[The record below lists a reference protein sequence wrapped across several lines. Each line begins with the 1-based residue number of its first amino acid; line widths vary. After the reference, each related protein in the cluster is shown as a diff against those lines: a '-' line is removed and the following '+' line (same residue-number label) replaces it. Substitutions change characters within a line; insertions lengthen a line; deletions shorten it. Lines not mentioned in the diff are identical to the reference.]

1 MFSPARRGGRDA
13 LRSSH
18 VAAELAGQGL
28 GVVPGRLWRRGVLA
42 VATVGALLFVWW
54 FVTTPPALP
63 TREGHVTAVTTVG
76 KPVFVGVWSTG
87 SDFGRE
93 LHVAGVRLRADATIA
108 VDLEPLL
115 CRGGSVGV
123 TSDPA
128 PFCRELL
135 DPARATFGPGDS
147 LVVRV
152 VAEEPGAVYLDRPS
166 LAFREGPRWGNRE
179 AGTEAVLAIVTP

>member
-1 MFSPARRGGRDA
+1 MRGG
-13 LRSSH
+13 
-18 VAAELAGQGL
+18 AAAMPYAPAMSQQLAGRGL

-42 VATVGALLFVWW
+42 VAAVGALLFVWW

-93 LHVAGVRLRADATIA
+93 LHVAGVRLRADATVA

-135 DPARATFGPGDS
+135 DPAGTTLGPGDS